1 MTNAEIL
8 KKAIQKALDR
18 GWPSILAASL
28 VDWNVSQDPING
40 KLVVAQSISA
50 RHVSLQSF
58 EEVIYDRYFTKAL
71 WGDEEYMCLC
81 AYEDWCC
88 QEDCS
93 SKPMWQY
100 HLQQMVIAEDPIKYM
115 GDNI

>member
-1 MTNAEIL
+1 MTNTEIL

-18 GWPSILAASL
+18 GWPSVLAASL

-50 RHVSLQSF
+50 RHVGLQSF
-58 EEVIYDRYFTKAL
+58 EEVIYDHHFAKAL
-71 WGDEEYMCLC
+71 WGEAQKEWPLYKVRDFE
-81 AYEDWCC
+81 
-88 QEDCS
+88 
-93 SKPMWQY
+93 Y
-100 HLQQMVIAEDPIKYM
+100 HLQQMVISKDPIKYM